1 MQANFRIMN
10 LPHPDAIARRRTDLN
25 KGMCVAITP
34 QAAARRQSSML
45 GGSGVHDD
53 LQAEVLSRSKIRNWK
68 RVRKLATAAGTR
80 YLRLS
85 ELAMPAEHL
94 LPARMCRGS
103 ALAGQNP
110 RPANL
115 CCPNAYGGAGL
126 NGCGPSVLDSGLT
139 QTDGNAQT
147 APKTTQWTKPD
158 RARWKVLST
167 RVSSFSRKLG
177 PLSNH
182 RAGLHWPKFN
192 MIEAWRV
199 SQLPDADVKIVIYR
213 AFVEGELEA
222 PKQIGRAH

>member
-1 MQANFRIMN
+1 M
-10 LPHPDAIARRRTDLN
+10 
-25 KGMCVAITP
+25 
-34 QAAARRQSSML
+34 
-45 GGSGVHDD
+45 
-53 LQAEVLSRSKIRNWK
+53 
-68 RVRKLATAAGTR
+68 
-80 YLRLS
+80 
-85 ELAMPAEHL
+85 
-94 LPARMCRGS
+94 
-103 ALAGQNP
+103 
-110 RPANL
+110 
-115 CCPNAYGGAGL
+115 
-126 NGCGPSVLDSGLT
+126 LDSGLT

-222 PKQIGRAH
+222 PKHLARRVHELYFDPRLADFAPRTMWSYRTPSRRRSRSSIRSRSSGRRQNSEPS